1 MTIVLKRASR
11 LPFAPIVAALF
22 AVAAAVLVMAAPVW
36 ILERGVNQ
44 IGLSSILPAAA
55 PPLGLKARALLA
67 LIALFGTGVVSWA
80 LAMPVSRLLSRPKL
94 RRGFDVQ
101 PVKADAPE
109 DMRDYAAPSVSRA
122 PIFADRDLGAP
133 FMSDE
138 ALALSPVAPA
148 QPEVSYPANVSAGPV
163 VEEEAPLTLDMSY
176 LADGLP
182 FGSAKPVEAEPT
194 QADAPVAPYA
204 PFSPYGETRTQ
215 VEDDFGGFPGLEL
228 ETEYND
234 DDAAELP
241 VLEPLAYSEPSYDAV
256 PETVVAT
263 PAAIPV
269 APPAS
274 DAQETIAELIE
285 RLEKGLD
292 QLSQHTAKAMQS
304 HSAPVATPIA
314 LREALGRLE
323 RLAAA
328 NR

>member
-1 MTIVLKRASR
+1 MTVVLKRASR

-55 PPLGLKARALLA
+55 PPLGFKARALLA
-67 LIALFGTGVVSWA
+67 LLALFGTGVVSWA
-80 LAMPVSRLLSRPKL
+80 LAMPIARILSRPKL

-101 PVKADAPE
+101 PVKAKPSE
-109 DMRDYAAPSVSRA
+109 GLRDHAQPSVSRA

-138 ALALSPVAPA
+138 ALALSPMTPAQAEMPAPA
-148 QPEVSYPANVSAGPV
+148 M
-163 VEEEAPLTLDMSY
+163 VEAEEPLTLDMSL

-182 FGSAKPVEAEPT
+182 FGSPKAAEAE
-194 QADAPVAPYA
+194 APAPYVA
-204 PFSPYGETRTQ
+204 PFSPYGETREEAQ
-215 VEDDFGGFPGLEL
+215 DDFGGVPGLEL
-228 ETEYND
+228 ETAFD
-234 DDAAELP
+234 DYQVDAMPVQDPVPYSAPAYDAA
-241 VLEPLAYSEPSYDAV
+241 
-256 PETVVAT
+256 
-263 PAAIPV
+263 PAAAAPTQVSIPV

-274 DAQETIAELIE
+274 DGQETIAELIE

-292 QLSQHTAKAMQS
+292 QLSQHTANAVQAHNVPK
-304 HSAPVATPIA
+304 ATPIA